1 VTSRA
6 YTDGA
11 CLGNPGPGGW
21 AFVVD
26 GGPWASGSEART
38 TNQRMEITAALRAT
52 ESITG
57 PMVVVSDSTYV
68 VNCFRQRWWES
79 WLERGWLNSRKQP
92 VANRDLWEPLVE
104 LVRER
109 GDVEFT
115 WVKGHSGDR
124 LNTAADRLAMAA
136 ARSQQGRSGENFGDE
151 VVAGLDDDVGGSG
164 PAGSGPAG
172 SGSGGSGSAGSGPGD
187 DPSGSPGTARDPV
200 GGRGL
205 VVAGHRPPELGGYQ
219 DNPVAEDVRRRL
231 VDILEAKR
239 QMHEELV
246 VLTGLGLGAE
256 QLGAEAAA
264 EAGVP
269 YVAVLPF
276 PDPDSV
282 WPAAGRDRFARLR
295 AGARDEVLVSKKA
308 PRSKAEAG
316 KAMGRRD
323 EWLARHGSEAV
334 LVWDRTDGTLA
345 RLFERLERAFGPDV
359 WVLEPRE
366 Q

>member
-11 CLGNPGPGGW
+11 CLDNPGPGGW

-26 GGPWASGSEART
+26 GGPWASGAEART

-52 ESITG
+52 EAIAG
-57 PMVVVSDSTYV
+57 PLVVVSDSTYV
-68 VNCFRQRWWES
+68 VNCFRQGWWES
-79 WLERGWLNSRKQP
+79 WLQRGWLNSRKQP

-104 LVRER
+104 LVRRR

-124 LNTAADRLAMAA
+124 LNTAADRLATEAA
-136 ARSQQGRSGENFGDE
+136 VSQRGRTGEHFSDD
-151 VVAGLDDDVGGSG
+151 VVAGLSEDAPGSG
-164 PAGSGPAG
+164 PSSDVIPGRARGPRGAVAT
-172 SGSGGSGSAGSGPGD
+172 S
-187 DPSGSPGTARDPV
+187 DPV

-219 DNPVAEDVRRRL
+219 DNPVASDVRRRL
-231 VDILEAKR
+231 VDILKAKS
-239 QMHEELV
+239 QMHDELV

-256 QLGAEAAA
+256 QLGAEAAV

-276 PDPDSV
+276 PDPDAV

-295 AGARDEVLVSKKA
+295 AGARDEVVVTKTA

-316 KAMGRRD
+316 KALGRRD
-323 EWLARHGSEAV
+323 EWLTRHGSEAV
-334 LVWDRTDGTLA
+334 LVWDRSDGTLA
-345 RLFERLERAFGPDV
+345 RLFERLERAFGEDV
-359 WVLEPRE
+359 WIVEPRE
-366 Q
+366 P